1 MAIHKGDLVTVT
13 DEQVRV
19 YFGIPENQ
27 MLLVIKNPYESQNS
41 KKVHR
46 AGKEIT
52 YTSLVKAIDLIFN
65 EDILKCI
72 PVRAV
77 RRAGDQ

>member
-1 MAIHKGDLVTVT
+1 VAIHKGDLVVVT
-13 DEQVRV
+13 DETVRV

-27 MLLVIKNPYESQNS
+27 VLLVIKNPYESRNS

-52 YTSLVKAIDLIFN
+52 YTSLVKAIDLMFN
-65 EDILKCI
+65 QNVLKCI

-77 RRAGDQ
+77 KRAGD